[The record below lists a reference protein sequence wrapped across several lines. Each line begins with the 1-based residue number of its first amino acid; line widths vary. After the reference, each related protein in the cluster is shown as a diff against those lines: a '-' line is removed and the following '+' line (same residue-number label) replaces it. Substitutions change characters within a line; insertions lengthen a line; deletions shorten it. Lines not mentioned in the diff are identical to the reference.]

1 MISYLMICVFIPL
14 ELKCSYF
21 NHCLK
26 YLEYIL
32 KSFYIKLALNN
43 INIKKSEHKKAADL
57 AQVDG

>member
-1 MISYLMICVFIPL
+1 MISFLMMCVFIPL
-14 ELKCSYF
+14 ELKGSYF

-32 KSFYIKLALNN
+32 KSFYIKLVFNN